1 MDAKA
6 LFGYVMLYR
15 VQAYLHVVVDEAA
28 AEFVQDHRYWQFVLQ
43 DAFDIDV
50 AQELEQQLNS
60 HITARYVTAVN
71 HDEWLELTRAAQLRA
86 AMNAKFAA
94 GSLLQ

>member
-15 VQAYLHVVVDEAA
+15 VQAYLHVVMDSEA
-28 AEFVQDHRYWQFVLQ
+28 AEFVQEHRYSQFVMQ

-50 AQELEQQLNS
+50 AQEMEQQLNNG
-60 HITARYVTAVN
+60 ITPRYVAATPY
-71 HDEWLELTRAAQLRA
+71 DEWIALTRAAQLRT

-94 GSLLQ
+94 GSLIQ